1 MNVTSLRT
9 SLQSILNTAR
19 GYLANHPWNPTY
31 ETVDARMSALSLLSS
46 DLPAF
51 LAGAE
56 YALDLVAYL
65 SRSSSGLSIPGGDG
79 HMVGTSVRAEEP
91 STAPYRS
98 DLTALA
104 SNVVGDPVADYTSA
118 TLLTEA
124 LRLYWNK
131 YLLQQVQ
138 NHLRYASGGATL
150 EGIRKE
156 IRRTIPTAGSRDAKR
171 GYSPSSCDLSG
182 NKLLLVD
189 GVIRVNTTITCY
201 GGVKIPISFEVSVNG

>member
-19 GYLANHPWNPTY
+19 GYLSNRPWTPTY
-31 ETVDARMSALSLLSS
+31 ETVDARMSTLLLSSS

-65 SRSSSGLSIPGGDG
+65 SRDSSGLTLPMNDTHS
-79 HMVGTSVRAEEP
+79 VGTSVRAEEP

-118 TLLTEA
+118 TLLAEA

-138 NHLRYASGGATL
+138 NYLRHGSRDATL
-150 EGIRKE
+150 DGVRKE